1 MLEQFLTF
9 NIFGFFLIFA
19 RIGTA
24 FMLLPGISASYV
36 PAWVRLGI
44 AFATTLV
51 VSPILMPIMPV
62 PPAAASAVV
71 LLIVGEFFVGAFLGG
86 LGRVA
91 IGALQTAGTI
101 ISMLSSLA
109 NSLIQDAVSEQQSSI
124 ISSFLSTTG
133 IILIFV
139 TDLHHLTLQALIES
153 YALFVPA
160 VRVEIGDMALAMAR
174 HVAESFALGLQLAAP
189 VVIVGICYYVG
200 LGIFGR
206 LMPALPVFFFA
217 MPAQIALQFWV
228 LLTVLSAIMTMFLRH
243 YQDTYMPFMT
253 P

>member
-36 PAWVRLGI
+36 PAWVRLGV
-44 AFATTLV
+44 AVAVSFV

-71 LLIVGEFFVGAFLGG
+71 LLIIGEVAVGVFLGG
-86 LGRVA
+86 LARIA

-101 ISMLSSLA
+101 ISLMSSLA

-133 IILIFV
+133 IVLIFV
-139 TDLHHLTLQALIES
+139 TNLHHLTLQALIES

-160 VRVEIGDMALAMAR
+160 VRVEIGDMVFLMAR
-174 HVAESFALGLQLAAP
+174 HVTESFALGLQLAAP
-189 VVIVGICYYVG
+189 IVIVGICYYVG

-228 LLTVLSAIMTMFLRH
+228 MITVFSTVMMVFLRH
-243 YQDTYMPFMT
+243 YQDAYTPFLT